1 MKEAAGF
8 LGRITGARPGEG
20 RALFWAF
27 ATFFFV
33 LAPYYVL
40 RPVRDEF
47 AAHSGVGAIPWLYMG
62 TFITSLVVAPI
73 FAFLVARLRRSV
85 FIPLFYGF
93 LALNA
98 VVFWIFLTQGLA
110 LETTH
115 KVFFVWQTSVS
126 VFSVSL
132 FWSLMADV
140 FDPEEARRL
149 FPIVT
154 VGGSLGGALGSAIVS
169 FGTSTVG
176 RANLLIVAVL
186 FLAGA
191 IGCAL
196 NLSRS
201 APPKAR
207 AAGDR
212 KVGGGLLAGF
222 STLVKSPYLIGIA
235 VWVVMLSLGNT
246 FFYSI
251 QTDLVNRADLGRDA
265 TTAFFGRID
274 LAMHVINPVLQ
285 FTLTRFLLARVG
297 VGITLGLV
305 ALVYALSYAS
315 VAAWPVI
322 PVLAVCIV
330 AMRASQY
337 GLSNPA
343 REALWPVVGREE
355 KYKAKNVV
363 DNAVFR
369 GSDVWTAWLYRALN
383 AGAGFSTV
391 IMAWIAVPLMAGWFV
406 LSLILGRASQA
417 RADAQESQEGAR

>member
-1 MKEAAGF
+1 MADQGILAR
-8 LGRITGARPGEG
+8 LSGAREGEG
-20 RALFWAF
+20 RALFWAA

-47 AAHSGVGAIPWLYMG
+47 AAHSGVGAIPWLYTG
-62 TFITSLVVAPI
+62 TFITSLVIAPI
-73 FAFLVARLRRSV
+73 FAFLVARLKRNV

-93 LALNA
+93 LAVNA
-98 VVFWIFLTQGLA
+98 AIFWILLTQGLA

-115 KVFFVWQTSVS
+115 KVFFVWQTAVS
-126 VFSVSL
+126 VFAVSL

-140 FDPEEARRL
+140 FDGEQARRM
-149 FPIVT
+149 FPVVT

-169 FGTSTVG
+169 FGTSAIG
-176 RANLLIVAVL
+176 RANLLLVAIL
-186 FLAGA
+186 FLIGA
-191 IGCAL
+191 IVCAM
-196 NLSRS
+196 NLSRA

-207 AAGDR
+207 AQGDE
-212 KVGGGLLAGF
+212 KVGGGVLAGF
-222 STLVKSPYLIGIA
+222 STLIRSPYLIGIA
-235 VWVVMLSLGNT
+235 LWVMMLSLGNT

-251 QTDLVNRADLGRDA
+251 QTDLVNKADLGRDA

-274 LAMHVINPVLQ
+274 LAMHVINPILQ
-285 FTLTRFLLARVG
+285 FTLTRFLLGRVG

-305 ALVYALSYAS
+305 ALIYGLSYVS
-315 VAAWPVI
+315 VALWPVI

-330 AMRASQY
+330 SMRASQY

-343 REALWPVVGREE
+343 REALWPVVDREE

-369 GSDVWTAWLYRALN
+369 GSDVWTAWLYRVLN
-383 AGAGFSTV
+383 SGAGLSTP
-391 IMAWIAVPLMAGWFV
+391 IMAWIAAPLMLGWFV
-406 LSLILGRASQA
+406 LSLILGGAAQKRAA
-417 RADAQESQEGAR
+417 AQQGGAST